1 MGGPPRQHRAQHR
14 GHGVQLADVQR
25 RLRPRDYSDAGAPRQ
40 PRALAH
46 RQPRHGSP
54 SHSPARQPVRR
65 YRHGRRPR
73 ARIHLVSDEHRARRC
88 RAGARHRIRRQ
99 VSRRLDGALPPAT
112 PHDEQHDGPASRSPD
127 RDRRPGRSQG
137 PEPDANARQR
147 RGLRARSPLAHR
159 GERQPSEGLPAR
171 RLHGNGH
178 GHRRRQAGNLRP
190 PRELERRND
199 GHDDPDSRAA
209 GPRIRRNHGQEKI
222 GRSRQMKTQTKFTI
236 LILFAALG
244 RAAPAQEMQMAP
256 QNEPQHQHHHA
267 DIQPVTPVY
276 PRLGR
281 SQEKAEGVLVT
292 LDQVQKIAQ
301 ESNPTLRQADAEIR
315 AANARRQQAGLY
327 PNPTVGYT
335 ADEIRGGSVGGGKQG
350 FFVQQTIVTGGKL
363 RLSQDVFRKE
373 SQLATIEAE
382 EQRIRVTSAVKM
394 AFLRVLA
401 AQELLDARRDLAN
414 IARDAAET
422 QRRLFNTGQAD
433 ETEVLQSEVEAQR
446 MRMAARMQ
454 ENSLREEWRSLA
466 AVIGQPGTPL
476 TTVTGDLEHGW
487 PELNEEQAVQ
497 AIANESP
504 ALRIAEATTLRAQAI
519 LAAAKRQ
526 PIPDLQ
532 VRAGMEY
539 NNELLGSVPFAKG
552 WEGIAEVGVQL
563 PIFNRNQGEIAAARA
578 EMDRAALEKQRI
590 ALTLRE
596 RDASAVDQYANA
608 RLMAIEYRDEMLP
621 RAKKAYALMV
631 EKYGN
636 MLAAYPRVLDSQRK
650 LYELQAEYIIALE
663 GVWTN
668 GIALQGYLL
677 PDGLEAPARPGEVDR
692 PIRETNVP
700 APERTM
706 SPGEPMPRP

>member
-1 MGGPPRQHRAQHR
+1 
-14 GHGVQLADVQR
+14 
-25 RLRPRDYSDAGAPRQ
+25 
-40 PRALAH
+40 
-46 RQPRHGSP
+46 
-54 SHSPARQPVRR
+54 
-65 YRHGRRPR
+65 
-73 ARIHLVSDEHRARRC
+73 
-88 RAGARHRIRRQ
+88 
-99 VSRRLDGALPPAT
+99 
-112 PHDEQHDGPASRSPD
+112 
-127 RDRRPGRSQG
+127 
-137 PEPDANARQR
+137 
-147 RGLRARSPLAHR
+147 
-159 GERQPSEGLPAR
+159 
-171 RLHGNGH
+171 
-178 GHRRRQAGNLRP
+178 
-190 PRELERRND
+190 
-199 GHDDPDSRAA
+199 
-209 GPRIRRNHGQEKI
+209 
-222 GRSRQMKTQTKFTI
+222 MKMQTKFVAAI
-236 LILFAALG
+236 LLFTPATGTL
-244 RAAPAQEMQMAP
+244 AQEMQMPA
-256 QNEPQHQHHHA
+256 QEHTEHQHHGEIH
-267 DIQPVTPVY
+267 PVQAEF

-281 SQEKAEGVLVT
+281 SQEKSAGALMT
-292 LDQVQKIAQ
+292 LDQFEKIAG
-301 ESNPTLRQADAEIR
+301 ESNPTLRQAEAEIR
-315 AANARRQQAGLY
+315 AANARQQQAGLY

-335 ADEIRGGSVGGGKQG
+335 GDEIRGGSVGGGKQG
-350 FFVQQTIVTGGKL
+350 FFIEQTIVTGGKL
-363 RLSQDVFRKE
+363 GLSRNVYANEVK
-373 SQLATIEAE
+373 LATIEAE
-382 EQRIRVTSAVKM
+382 EQRIRVASAVKM

-422 QRRLFNTGQAD
+422 QRRLVNTGQAD

-466 AVIGQPGTPL
+466 AGIGQPGMPQAIGAG
-476 TTVTGDLEHGW
+476 VLETGW
-487 PELNEEQAVQ
+487 PELNEEQAVE

-504 ALRIAEATTLRAQAI
+504 ALRIAETTTLRAQAI

-563 PIFNRNQGEIAAARA
+563 PIFNRNQGEIAVARA

-596 RDASAVDQYANA
+596 RAASAVDQYANA

-677 PDGLEAPARPGEVDR
+677 TDGLEAPARPGEVDR

-700 APERTM
+700 MPERTM
-706 SPGEPMPRP
+706 APRESIRNP